1 MYGGRLSANMNPMLA
16 QLTQRKT
23 IRSARTVA
31 PFTIRSALP
40 VDTPAIE
47 ALAELDSSRAPRGQ
61 VLLAE
66 VGDELW
72 AALSLDDGHGVSD
85 PFRPSADALWVL
97 AERAR
102 QLRGARRERSHR
114 FGPLR
119 PVRA

>member
-1 MYGGRLSANMNPMLA
+1 MSGRRLSANMNPMLA

-23 IRSARTVA
+23 VRSAHDAA

-47 ALAELDSSRAPRGQ
+47 ALSELDSSRAPRGQ

-72 AALSLDDGHGVSD
+72 AALSLEDGHGVGD
-85 PFRPSADALWVL
+85 PFRFSGEALWVL
-97 AERAR
+97 GERAR
-102 QLRGARRERSHR
+102 QLHGAGRRRSHR

>member
-1 MYGGRLSANMNPMLA
+1 MTSMLA
-16 QLTQRKT
+16 QLTHRKT
-23 IRSARTVA
+23 IRSGRAVA

-47 ALAELDSSRAPRGQ
+47 ALAELDSARAPRGQ

-85 PFRPSADALWVL
+85 PFRPSAEALL
-97 AERAR
+97 LLGEH
-102 QLRGARRERSHR
+102 ARRLGQARRRRSHR

>member
-1 MYGGRLSANMNPMLA
+1 MTSMLA

-23 IRSARTVA
+23 IASGRAVA

-40 VDTPAIE
+40 IDAPAIE
-47 ALAELDSSRAPRGQ
+47 ALAELDSARAPRGQ

-72 AALSLDDGHGVSD
+72 AALSVDNGHGVSD
-85 PFRPSADALWVL
+85 PFRPAAEALLVL

-102 QLRGARRERSHR
+102 QLRGSRRARSHR
-114 FGPLR
+114 FGRLR